1 MQDLD
6 LSVQS
11 ILLVGGLPRGLVR
24 FKARLD
30 AAGKSL
36 LLANTS
42 AAAVRVAL
50 QQNPSLAIITES
62 LGRQVVVDLLSQLR
76 ASSRAIPAV
85 VLSDEPLTEWTVRY
99 VKAGAMDCLTGPS
112 DESYVGGLDRCLEAI
127 LSGPGRGRFFCDDC
141 PPGVAFVG
149 RSPAAQRLLQTVRMV
164 AFSRCNPVLILGET
178 GVGKELVA
186 KALHCWRSGEQ
197 APMVAVNCAALTAT
211 LMESELFGH
220 VKGAFTGADRDKPG
234 LFEVAGG
241 GSIFLDEISEMPA
254 ELQGKLLRVLQERTF
269 RRVGGTSDIACSAT
283 VIAASNRELLNE
295 AKQGRFRQDLY
306 YRLAVFPIHVEPLKS
321 DQRRDDITLL
331 AEYFVENSSLRAG
344 SQIEGISPE
353 ALQRLL
359 AHTWPA
365 NVRELRNV
373 IERAT
378 LLERTTHI
386 TPESVVFDEPGAA
399 GMPPAAGM
407 PHGQVPAEQAAE
419 AAASAEAATPPDFS
433 LETAEREFIRRAL
446 KETGWQ
452 RTKAAELLGITR
464 ATLHAKIKRYG
475 IEAQ

>member
-1 MQDLD
+1 MQELD

-11 ILLVGGLPRGLVR
+11 ILLAGSLPRGLAR

-30 AAGKSL
+30 DAAEIL
-36 LLANTS
+36 LLADTS
-42 AAAVRVAL
+42 AAAIRIAL

-85 VLSDEPLTEWTVRY
+85 VLSDEPITEWTVRY

-112 DESYVGGLDRCLEAI
+112 DECYVEGLNRCLEAI

-141 PPGVAFVG
+141 PPGVPFVG
-149 RSPAAQRLLQTVRMV
+149 RSPSAEKLLQTVRMV
-164 AFSRCNPVLILGET
+164 AFSRCNPVLILGAT
-178 GVGKELVA
+178 GVGKELIA

-220 VKGAFTGADRDKPG
+220 VKGAFTGADRDKSG
-234 LFEVAGG
+234 LFEMAEN

-254 ELQGKLLRVLQERTF
+254 ELQGKLLRALQERTF
-269 RRVGGTSDIACSAT
+269 RRVGGTGDIACNAT
-283 VIAASNRELLNE
+283 VIAASNRELLAE

-306 YRLAVFPIHVEPLKS
+306 YRLAVFPIHVEPLRC
-321 DQRRDDITLL
+321 DQRRDDIALL
-331 AEYFVENSSLRAG
+331 AEYFVENSSLRPSG
-344 SQIEGISPE
+344 EIQGISPE

-359 AHTWPA
+359 AHTWPG

-386 TPESVVFDEPGAA
+386 TPESVVFDEPVAA
-399 GMPPAAGM
+399 CLPREQA
-407 PHGQVPAEQAAE
+407 PAENAAE
-419 AAASAEAATPPDFS
+419 TAMPPDFS

-475 IEAQ
+475 IEAT

>member
-11 ILLVGGLPRGLVR
+11 ILLAGGLPRGLVR

-359 AHTWPA
+359 AHTWPG

-419 AAASAEAATPPDFS
+419 AAASGEAATPPDFS